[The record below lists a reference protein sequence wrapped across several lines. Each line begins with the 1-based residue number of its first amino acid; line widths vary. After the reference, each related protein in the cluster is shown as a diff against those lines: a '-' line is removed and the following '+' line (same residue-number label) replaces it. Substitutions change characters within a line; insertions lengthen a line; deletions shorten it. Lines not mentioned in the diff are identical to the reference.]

1 MPSRKCLR
9 HPKVAG
15 SSPAPGTKTRFKRAF
30 DGPRL
35 SPAIMEDW
43 PKPGT
48 PVKLV
53 VKTWSGKAE
62 HTGIALP
69 GSGKN
74 LVTMKLQNGYNVS
87 FPESYVDSFEVLHE
101 MPVIEEEIVES
112 EPQDESLPLVH
123 LIHTGGTIAS
133 KVDYATGAVTARFDP
148 HELLDAVPELRGIA
162 RIRAVKLGNMW
173 SDDLRPRHWNRML
186 KATEEAFAEGAV
198 GCVIT
203 HGTDTLHLSAA
214 AISYG
219 WSGQGGRPP
228 GRIVLTGSQRS
239 PDRGSSDATENLIAS
254 VQWAAH
260 GPIPSGY
267 RDSSVVIV
275 HASSSDG
282 SCAVLP
288 GCACRKYHS
297 SRRDAFKPINQDVLG
312 HVFIDGNGARID
324 YSPEAH
330 DARVEAISPKPF
342 DESIRIAQFIS
353 DPHLHPD
360 QVQGAIDSGFDALL
374 FHGTGLGHLPISNP
388 EDDSLENT
396 RLRVM
401 LEDHIAEGGVVVMV
415 TNAIHGPVNMNVYS
429 KGRDQQDIGIIGHGS
444 LCPPGSALVKL
455 HHLLSVGG
463 KESVEKGWE
472 MDLVGENPTFS
483 RS

>member
-1 MPSRKCLR
+1 MDR
-9 HPKVAG
+9 G
-15 SSPAPGTKTRFKRAF
+15 S
-30 DGPRL
+30 L
-35 SPAIMEDW
+35 PAIMDDW

-53 VKTWSGKAE
+53 VKTWAGKAE

-69 GSGKN
+69 GSGKG
-74 LVTMKLQNGYNVS
+74 LITMKLQNGYNVS
-87 FPESYVDSFEVLHE
+87 FPESYVDSFEVLDE
-101 MPVIEEEIVES
+101 MPVLEEEIVES

-133 KVDYATGAVTARFDP
+133 KVDYATGAVTARFAP

-312 HVFIDGNGARID
+312 HVFIDGKGARID

-360 QVQGAIDSGFDALL
+360 QVQGAIDAGFDALL

-472 MDLVGENPTFS
+472 MDLVGETPTFS

>member
-15 SSPAPGTKTRFKRAF
+15 SSPAPGTIPKTSEPLMGRRALP
-30 DGPRL
+30 G
-35 SPAIMEDW
+35 IMEDW

-53 VKTWSGKAE
+53 VKTWAGKAE
-62 HTGIALP
+62 HSGIALP
-69 GSGKN
+69 SSGDK

-87 FPESYVDSFEVLHE
+87 FPESYVDSFEVLDE
-101 MPVIEEEIVES
+101 MPSIEDEIEEVR
-112 EPQDESLPLVH
+112 PQDESLPLVH

-214 AISYG
+214 AMSYG

-239 PDRGSSDATENLIAS
+239 PDRGSSDAAENLIAS
-254 VQWAAH
+254 VHWAAH
-260 GPIPSGY
+260 GPAPSGY

-282 SCAVLP
+282 NCAVLP

-297 SRRDAFKPINQDVLG
+297 SRRDAFKPINQEVLA
-312 HVFIDGNGARID
+312 HVSIDSNGAKID

-330 DARVEAISPKPF
+330 DARIEAISPKPF
-342 DESIRIAQFIS
+342 DESVRIAQFIS

-374 FHGTGLGHLPISNP
+374 FHGTGLGHLPISDP
-388 EDDSLENT
+388 EEDSLENT
-396 RLRVM
+396 RLRMM
-401 LEDHIAEGGVVVMV
+401 LEDHISNEGVVVVV
-415 TNAIHGPVNMNVYS
+415 TNAIHGAVNMNVYS

-455 HHLLSVGG
+455 HHLLSAGG
-463 KESVEKGWE
+463 RESVERGWK
-472 MDLVGENPTFS
+472 MDLVGENPPFS

>member
-1 MPSRKCLR
+1 MDR
-9 HPKVAG
+9 G
-15 SSPAPGTKTRFKRAF
+15 SLPAT
-30 DGPRL
+30 
-35 SPAIMEDW
+35 MEDW

-53 VKTWSGKAE
+53 VKTWAGKAE

-74 LVTMKLQNGYNVS
+74 LITMKLQNGYNVS
-87 FPESYVDSFEVLHE
+87 FPESYVDSFEVLDE
-101 MPVIEEEIVES
+101 MPTIEEEIMES

-186 KATEEAFAEGAV
+186 KATEEAFSEGAV

-260 GPIPSGY
+260 GPVPSGY

-312 HVFIDGNGARID
+312 HIFIDGNGARID
-324 YSPEAH
+324 YSPEPH

-360 QVQGAIDSGFDALL
+360 QVQGAIDADFDALL

-396 RLRVM
+396 RLKVM
-401 LEDHIAEGGVVVMV
+401 LEDHITKGGVVVMV

>member
-1 MPSRKCLR
+1 MDR
-9 HPKVAG
+9 G
-15 SSPAPGTKTRFKRAF
+15 SLPVN
-30 DGPRL
+30 
-35 SPAIMEDW
+35 MEEW

-62 HTGIALP
+62 HTGISLP
-69 GSGKN
+69 SSGSK
-74 LVTMKLQNGYNVS
+74 LITMKLQNGYNVS
-87 FPESYVDSFEVLHE
+87 FPESYVDTFEILDE
-101 MPVIEEEIVES
+101 IPIIEDEVGES
-112 EPQDESLPLVH
+112 EPQNESLPLVH

-133 KVDYATGAVTARFDP
+133 KVDYSTGAVTARFDP
-148 HELLDAVPELRGIA
+148 HELLDAVPELRKIA

-239 PDRGSSDATENLIAS
+239 PDRGSSDAAENLIAS

-260 GPIPSGY
+260 GPAPSGY
-267 RDSSVVIV
+267 RDSSVVIT

-297 SRRDAFKPINQDVLG
+297 SKRGAFKPINQEILG
-312 HVFIDGNGARID
+312 HVFIDGDGARID

-330 DARVEAISPKPF
+330 DARIEAISPKPF
-342 DESIRIAQFIS
+342 DESVRIAQFIS

-360 QVQGAIDSGFDALL
+360 LVQGAIDSGFDALL
-374 FHGTGLGHLPISNP
+374 FHGSGLGHLPISNP
-388 EDDSLENT
+388 EEDSLENT

-401 LEDHIAEGGVVVMV
+401 LEDHIAGGGVVVVV

-429 KGRDQQDIGIIGHGS
+429 KGREQQDLGIIGHGS

-483 RS
+483 RT

>member
-1 MPSRKCLR
+1 
-9 HPKVAG
+9 
-15 SSPAPGTKTRFKRAF
+15 
-30 DGPRL
+30 
-35 SPAIMEDW
+35 
-43 PKPGT
+43 
-48 PVKLV
+48 
-53 VKTWSGKAE
+53 
-62 HTGIALP
+62 
-69 GSGKN
+69 
-74 LVTMKLQNGYNVS
+74 
-87 FPESYVDSFEVLHE
+87 
-101 MPVIEEEIVES
+101 
-112 EPQDESLPLVH
+112 
-123 LIHTGGTIAS
+123 
-133 KVDYATGAVTARFDP
+133 
-148 HELLDAVPELRGIA
+148 
-162 RIRAVKLGNMW
+162 
-173 SDDLRPRHWNRML
+173 ML

-203 HGTDTLHLSAA
+203 QGTDTLHLSAA

-297 SRRDAFKPINQDVLG
+297 SRRDAFKPINQDALG
-312 HVFIDGNGARID
+312 HVFIDGNEVRID

-330 DARVEAISPKPF
+330 DARIEAISPKPF

-360 QVQGAIDSGFDALL
+360 QVQGAIDADFDALL
-374 FHGTGLGHLPISNP
+374 FHGTGLGHIPISNP

-401 LEDHIAEGGVVVMV
+401 LEDHIAKGGVVVMV

-463 KESVEKGWE
+463 KESVESGWE

>member
-1 MPSRKCLR
+1 MDR
-9 HPKVAG
+9 G
-15 SSPAPGTKTRFKRAF
+15 SLPAT
-30 DGPRL
+30 
-35 SPAIMEDW
+35 MEDW

-53 VKTWSGKAE
+53 VKTWAGKAE

-74 LVTMKLQNGYNVS
+74 LITMKLQNGYNVS
-87 FPESYVDSFEVLHE
+87 FPESYVDSFEVLDE
-101 MPVIEEEIVES
+101 MPTIEEEIMES

-186 KATEEAFAEGAV
+186 KATEEAFSEGAV

-260 GPIPSGY
+260 GPVPSGY

-312 HVFIDGNGARID
+312 HIFIDGNGARID
-324 YSPEAH
+324 YSPEPH

-360 QVQGAIDSGFDALL
+360 QVQGAIDADFDALL

-396 RLRVM
+396 RLKVM
-401 LEDHIAEGGVVVMV
+401 LEDHITKGGVVVMV

-463 KESVEKGWE
+463 KETVEKGWE

>member
-9 HPKVAG
+9 HPKGAG

-48 PVKLV
+48 PIKLV

-87 FPESYVDSFEVLHE
+87 FPESYVDSFEVLDE

-267 RDSSVVIV
+267 RDSSVVVV

-312 HVFIDGNGARID
+312 HVFIDGSGARID

>member
-1 MPSRKCLR
+1 MGR
-9 HPKVAG
+9 G
-15 SSPAPGTKTRFKRAF
+15 S
-30 DGPRL
+30 L
-35 SPAIMEDW
+35 PAIMEGW

-48 PVKLV
+48 PVRLV
-53 VKTWSGKAE
+53 VKTWAGKAE
-62 HTGIALP
+62 HNGIALP

-74 LVTMKLQNGYNVS
+74 LITMKLQNGYNVS
-87 FPESYVDSFEVLHE
+87 FPESYVDSFEVLDE
-101 MPVIEEEIVES
+101 MPLIEEEILES

-312 HVFIDGNGARID
+312 HVFIDGKETRID

-360 QVQGAIDSGFDALL
+360 QVQGAIDADFDALL

-401 LEDHIAEGGVVVMV
+401 LEDHIAKGGVVVVV

-463 KESVEKGWE
+463 KESVESGWE

>member
-1 MPSRKCLR
+1 MDR
-9 HPKVAG
+9 G
-15 SSPAPGTKTRFKRAF
+15 S
-30 DGPRL
+30 L
-35 SPAIMEDW
+35 PAIMEGW

-48 PVKLV
+48 PIRLV
-53 VKTWSGKAE
+53 VKTWAGKAE
-62 HTGIALP
+62 HNGVALP
-69 GSGKN
+69 GSGKD
-74 LVTMKLQNGYNVS
+74 LITMKLQNGYNVS
-87 FPESYVDSFEVLHE
+87 FPESYVDSFEVLDE
-101 MPVIEEEIVES
+101 MPLIVEEIVES

-312 HVFIDGNGARID
+312 HVFIDGNEARID

-342 DESIRIAQFIS
+342 DESVRIAQFIS

-360 QVQGAIDSGFDALL
+360 QVQGAIDADFDALL

-401 LEDHIAEGGVVVMV
+401 LEDHIAKGGVVVMV

-463 KESVEKGWE
+463 KESVESGWE